1 MKVLMSGAV
10 ALLVLA
16 LIDAALFNGKYT
28 HAGQSVMA
36 KTASAFLR

>member
-1 MKVLMSGAV
+1 MKVLISAAV
-10 ALLVLA
+10 AILVLV